1 MKKLI
6 IPFFALALLTAS
18 CAKDYSCK
26 CVETITVGGVVI
38 DTDTNNS
45 PTYQKVTKRWMKNT
59 AGCVS
64 TTETVGDETYTSV
77 CEIEKQ

>member
-1 MKKLI
+1 MKKII
-6 IPFFALALLTAS
+6 IPFFTLALLTAS

-26 CVETITVGGVVI
+26 CVETYTVGGVVV
-38 DTDTNNS
+38 DTDTYIG

-59 AGCVS
+59 EGCVS
-64 TTETVGDETYTSV
+64 STETDGDETYTST

>member
-26 CVETITVGGVVI
+26 CVETLSVAGVVVN
-38 DTDTNNS
+38 TDTNNG

-64 TTETVGDETYTSV
+64 STETDGDETYTST

>member
-6 IPFFALALLTAS
+6 IPFFALALLTTS

-26 CVETITVGGVVI
+26 CVETITLGGVVVS
-38 DTDTNNS
+38 TDTYNS

-59 AGCVS
+59 AECVS
-64 TTETVGDETYTSV
+64 TTETEGTETYTSV

>member
-26 CVETITVGGVVI
+26 CVETFTVDGVVVLTQ
-38 DTDTNNS
+38 TDNG
-45 PTYQKVTKRWMKNT
+45 PTYEKVTKKWMKNT

-64 TTETVGDETYTSV
+64 FTETDGNETFTST

>member
-26 CVETITVGGVVI
+26 CVETLTVGGVVV
-38 DTDTNNS
+38 DTDTDNS
-45 PTYQKVTKRWMKNT
+45 PTYQKVTKKWMKNT

-64 TTETVGDETYTSV
+64 TTQTVGDETFTST

>member
-26 CVETITVGGVVI
+26 CIETITVGGVAI
-38 DTDTNNS
+38 STDTNNS
-45 PTYQKVTKRWMKNT
+45 PTYQKVTKKWMKNT

-64 TTETVGDETYTSV
+64 TTETVGTETYTSV